1 MCRLCASVSPQ
12 SAEHCVGTVI
22 VATSAR
28 SLASL
33 VGKDA
38 SFTARRDVW
47 GFVVDAVRHRP
58 LTGYGFASFWDDPDN
73 IANQYDRIGRLGCV
87 RPQHVRRNAAL
98 PRLNRIGP
106 TDRRGCVQRR
116 QGLVGQRSATAS
128 PAMAWWTATAM
139 FAFAENLA
147 ESMILFH
154 SIFWV
159 LLVAPGFAALRNTIG
174 GVTQPRR
181 TVNTRRRSPEP
192 SGRSGSSRPSSSAPH
207 PPG

>member
-1 MCRLCASVSPQ
+1 MRLRVATIGG
-12 SAEHCVGTVI
+12 ALVGTVV

-58 LTGYGFASFWDDPDN
+58 LTGYGFASFWDDPIN
-73 IANQYDRIGRLGCV
+73 IANQYDRIGRMGAFAHSTFVETLLFLGSV
-87 RPQHVRRNAAL
+87 GLALLIVVVVFSVGRVWWAAL
-98 PRLNRIGP
+98 GNCG
-106 TDRRGCVQRR
+106 
-116 QGLVGQRSATAS
+116 

-154 SIFWV
+154 SIFWI

-174 GVTQPRR
+174 GVNQPRR
-181 TVNTRRRSPEP
+181 TVNTGRKSLEP
-192 SGRSGSSRPSSSAPH
+192 SGRS
-207 PPG
+207 